1 MKKNKLIFIG
11 LMLSFCSVSANIDTV
26 NVSNFAYAPSA
37 LTINQNDTVVWINI
51 GGFHDVNADINTL
64 TGSSFG
70 NPVDFQS
77 AASGVGF
84 LYQYIFTVP
93 GTYNYDCSV
102 GQHAVNG
109 MIGTI
114 TVLPLTAV
122 AEATQKNS
130 SSSFYPNPAN
140 NAINFPDFNKIDQ
153 IAIFS
158 LTGAKVMETKLTKQQ
173 LNLSDLGSGVYFVKI
188 SKNNKLT
195 TTKLV
200 IK

>member
-1 MKKNKLIFIG
+1 MKKNKLLFIG

-26 NVSNFAYAPSA
+26 NASNFTYVPSA

-77 AASGVGF
+77 ASSGVGF
-84 LYQYIFTVP
+84 LYQYIFTVS

-102 GQHAVNG
+102 GQHAANG
-109 MIGTI
+109 MVGTI
-114 TVLPLTAV
+114 NVLPLTAV

-130 SSSFYPNPAN
+130 SSSFYPNPAKN
-140 NAINFPDFNKIDQ
+140 VINFPDFNKIDQ
-153 IAIFS
+153 ISIFS
-158 LTGAKVMETKLTKQQ
+158 LTGEKVMETKLIKQQ
-173 LNLSDLGSGVYFVKI
+173 LNLNDLSSGVYFVKI